1 MLPKIKRITKEDF
14 LFIIKNGKI
23 LHGSFFYLRYIK
35 SEKPKYS
42 FVLSKKI
49 AKMAVIRNKYRRL
62 GYNTLLKIDLKPIW
76 GVFFYKKEALNIKKE
91 DLEKDIINILNKIQI

>member
-23 LHGSFFYLRYIK
+23 LHGSFFYLKYIN

-42 FVLSKKI
+42 FVFPKTLSKK
-49 AKMAVIRNKYRRL
+49 AVVRNKYRRL
-62 GYNTLLKIDLKPIW
+62 GYNILLKTKLKPIW
-76 GVFFYKKEALNIKKE
+76 GIFFYKKESISAQ
-91 DLEKDIINILNKIQI
+91 KDEIERDVLDILNKV

>member
-23 LHGSFFYLRYIK
+23 LHGSFFYLKYIN

-42 FVLSKKI
+42 FVFPKTLSKL
-49 AKMAVIRNKYRRL
+49 AVIRNKYRRL
-62 GYNTLLKIDLKPIW
+62 GYNILLKTDLKPIW
-76 GVFFYKKEALNIKKE
+76 GIFFYKKESFLAKKE
-91 DLEKDIINILNKIQI
+91 DIEIDILNILNKI